1 MSNLLE
7 HVGDLSDSLVKLDE
21 KIGFKRIIGYTVIIL
36 IVIGLFNF
44 KSIVKEVI
52 EIVEEIS
59 VQIHDEKMEQRDQ
72 LLFEL
77 NPVLQE
83 FRATLN
89 ADRVLYFEYHNTKEN
104 LVGIPFKYVDLVLQ
118 NLKYG
123 ISPVPENL
131 MSDINVGIISGLY
144 EATKSGEIVYCT
156 TEDQNRF
163 RISYPAAWE
172 IFGGT
177 DGSSQQVFI
186 SIPGVRQ
193 PVGMIVLEWMD
204 DELVLD
210 KQEIMAVSYRGS
222 GSFIPRINGLIM
234 SKSNR

>member
-1 MSNLLE
+1 MSSILE
-7 HVGDLSDSLVKLDE
+7 HISELSDSLVKLDE
-21 KIGFKRIIGYTVIIL
+21 KIGFKRIIGYTIIIL
-36 IVIGLFNF
+36 AVIGLFNF
-44 KSIVKEVI
+44 KSIVKETI
-52 EIVEEIS
+52 EVVNEIS
-59 VQIHDEKMEQRDQ
+59 TQIHNEKMEQRDQ

-123 ISPVPENL
+123 VSPVPDNL
-131 MSDINVGIISGLY
+131 LTDINVGIISGLY
-144 EATKSGEIVYCT
+144 EATRRGDIVYCT
-156 TEDQNRF
+156 GEDDTKF
-163 RISYPAAWE
+163 KVTYPAAWE

-177 DGSSQQVFI
+177 DGSAQQVFI
-186 SIPGVRQ
+186 SIPGIRQ
-193 PVGMIVLEWMD
+193 PVGLIVLEWMD
-204 DELVLD
+204 SDIVLD
-210 KQEIMAVSYRGS
+210 KQEVMTVAYEGS

-234 SKSNR
+234 SKSK